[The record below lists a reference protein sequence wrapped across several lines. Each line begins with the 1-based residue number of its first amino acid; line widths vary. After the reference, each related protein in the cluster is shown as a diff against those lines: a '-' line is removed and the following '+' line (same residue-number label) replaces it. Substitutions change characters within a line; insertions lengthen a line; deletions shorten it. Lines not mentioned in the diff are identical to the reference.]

1 MIEREREQRREGKK
15 DREKEGGCG
24 VMLKISPT
32 TERRAVSSTSVFA
45 IFAAFSIMHGGTRPY
60 KWMTKKDVRKFK
72 KTSASGM

>member
-32 TERRAVSSTSVFA
+32 TERRAVSSTSACFR
-45 IFAAFSIMHGGTRPY
+45 FLLFLQLFP
-60 KWMTKKDVRKFK
+60 
-72 KTSASGM
+72 